1 MRLPEKPVRILIAD
15 DHELMR
21 RGVRDLLIREGYE
34 MAGEAGTGRDLIQR
48 AMETRPD
55 LLIVDVGMP
64 GLNGL
69 EAIKRV
75 RKEMPQVRAIVLTMH
90 ETDALIRS
98 VMASGA
104 RGYVLKTDA
113 ARDLLAA
120 VEAVMQGRVFLSSVV
135 SERLRN
141 PNLLPDQLNLA
152 EITPREREV
161 LQLLAEGKTSR
172 EIAET
177 LGTSV
182 RTVETQ
188 RSSIMEKIGARSLA
202 DVVRWAIRNNI
213 VLP

>member
-1 MRLPEKPVRILIAD
+1 MRSPEKPLRILIAD

-21 RGVRDLLIREGYE
+21 RGVRDLLTHEGYE
-34 MAGEAGTGRDLIQR
+34 VAGEAASGRDLIER
-48 AMETRPD
+48 ALAIRPD

-75 RKEMPQVRAIVLTMH
+75 RKELPDVRAIVLTMH

-120 VEAVMQGRVFLSSVV
+120 VEAVMDGRIFLSSVV
-135 SERLRN
+135 SGRLRN
-141 PNLLPDQLNLA
+141 PNMQPDQMGLV

>member
-1 MRLPEKPVRILIAD
+1 MSRPVAPIRIVIAD

-21 RGVRDLLIREGYE
+21 RGVRHLLSSEGHE
-34 MAGEAGTGRDLIQR
+34 VVGEAATGRELI
-48 AMETRPD
+48 AVAEKTRPD
-55 LLIVDVGMP
+55 LVIVDIGMP

-69 EAIKRV
+69 DAVKRI
-75 RKEMPQVRAIVLTMH
+75 RKLLPQVRAVVLTMH
-90 ETDALIRS
+90 ETDALIRAVLS
-98 VMASGA
+98 SGA

-120 VEAVMQGRVFLSSVV
+120 AAAVMRGQFFLSPAIG
-135 SERLRN
+135 ERMQN
-141 PNLLPDQLNLA
+141 ANEQPEQTKLA
-152 EITPREREV
+152 EVTPREREV

-172 EIAET
+172 EVAQT

-188 RSSIMEKIGARSLA
+188 RASIMEKIGARSLA
-202 DVVRWAIRNNI
+202 DVIRWAIRNEI

>member
-1 MRLPEKPVRILIAD
+1 MSRPVAPIRIVIAD

-21 RGVRDLLIREGYE
+21 RGVRHLLSSEGHE
-34 MAGEAGTGRDLIQR
+34 VVGEAATGRELI
-48 AMETRPD
+48 AVAEKTRPD
-55 LLIVDVGMP
+55 LVIVDIGMP

-69 EAIKRV
+69 DAVKRI
-75 RKEMPQVRAIVLTMH
+75 RKLLPQVRAVVLTMH
-90 ETDALIRS
+90 ETDALIRAVLS
-98 VMASGA
+98 SGA

-120 VEAVMQGRVFLSSVV
+120 AAAVMRGQFFLSPAVG
-135 SERLRN
+135 ERMQN
-141 PNLLPDQLNLA
+141 PNEQPEQAKLA

-172 EIAET
+172 EVAQT

-188 RSSIMEKIGARSLA
+188 RASIMEKIGARSLA
-202 DVVRWAIRNNI
+202 DVIRWAIRNEI

>member
-1 MRLPEKPVRILIAD
+1 MNRPAASIRIAIAD

-21 RGVRDLLIREGYE
+21 RGVRDLLSSEGYE
-34 MAGEAGTGRDLIQR
+34 VVGEAATGRELI
-48 AMETRPD
+48 AVAEKTRPD
-55 LLIVDVGMP
+55 LVIVDIGMP

-69 EAIKRV
+69 DAVKQL
-75 RKEMPQVRAIVLTMH
+75 RKVLPQVRAIVLTMH
-90 ETDALIRS
+90 ETDALIRAVLS
-98 VMASGA
+98 SGA

-120 VEAVMQGRVFLSSVV
+120 AAAVMRGQFFLSPAVG
-135 SERLRN
+135 ERMQN
-141 PNLLPDQLNLA
+141 PNEQPEQAKLA

-172 EIAET
+172 EVAQT

-188 RSSIMEKIGARSLA
+188 RASIMEKIGARSLA
-202 DVVRWAIRNNI
+202 DVIRWAIRNEI